1 MPDHLDT
8 PRVNAHFIGIGGA
21 GMSGIARIMHDRGII
36 VTGSDMKESRYTR
49 ALERAGVPVFIGHV
63 AENLGDPEVVVLSS
77 AIMESNPE
85 LRAARER
92 GVEIWPRAKMLAEL
106 AGGLSTVAVAGTHG
120 KTSTSAMIATMLA
133 GMDLDP
139 TFAIGGEVAEFAAN
153 SRSGTGAHYVVEADE
168 SDGSFVYLDP
178 AVALVTNIEADHLD
192 HYGSLEA
199 VEETFVEFMC
209 RVADDGCLVIC
220 ADDDRLLELARRC
233 ASRSVTYGFAEDA
246 EVRCHSLRRH
256 GLGHAF
262 EVTFADGRD
271 VSASIPVPGE
281 HMVQNATGA
290 LAVAYFL
297 GLDLTAAADALAS
310 YGGVRRRFDHVGTV
324 GGVTVV
330 DDYAHHP
337 TEVRATLA
345 AAREVG
351 YARVWVVFQPHRYSR
366 TGALA
371 REFGAAFGDADR
383 IVLMDVYSAGEV
395 PVPGVSGRTLLDSV
409 LHAMPRSQ
417 VAYMPHRADLVP
429 YLASRV
435 APGDVV
441 LTMGAGDVTSVGP
454 EIVSALRNQRG
465 GDPA

>member
-1 MPDHLDT
+1 MPHHVDT
-8 PRVNAHFIGIGGA
+8 ARVYAHFIGIGGA
-21 GMSGIARIMHDRGII
+21 GMSGIARIMHDRGIV

-49 ALERAGVPVFIGHV
+49 ALAHEGVLVHIGHTDQ
-63 AENLGDPEVVVLSS
+63 NLGDPGIVVVSS
-77 AIMESNPE
+77 AIRESNPE

-92 GVEIWPRAKMLAEL
+92 GIEIWPRARMLAEL
-106 AGGLSTVAVAGTHG
+106 AGGLATVAVAGTHG

-133 GMDLDP
+133 GMGLDP
-139 TFAIGGEVAEFAAN
+139 TFAIGGEVAEYSSN
-153 SRSGTGAHYVVEADE
+153 SRCGEGAQYVVEADE
-168 SDGSFVYLDP
+168 SDGSFMYLDP

-199 VEETFVEFMC
+199 VEKTFVEFMC
-209 RVADDGCLVIC
+209 KVDGDGCLVTC
-220 ADDDRLLELARRC
+220 ADDDRLLELAQGC
-233 ASRSVTYGFAEDA
+233 ASRSVTYGFAEGAD
-246 EVRCHSLRRH
+246 VRCHTLRRH

-262 EVTFADGRD
+262 EVQFADGRT
-271 VSASIPVPGE
+271 VSASIPVTGE

-290 LAVAYFL
+290 LAVAYSL
-297 GLDLTAAADALAS
+297 GLDPCAAADALAS
-310 YGGVRRRFDHVGTV
+310 YGGVRRRFDHIGTV
-324 GGVTVV
+324 GGVTVI

-366 TGALA
+366 TGALS

-383 IVLMDVYSAGEV
+383 VVLMDVYSAGEV
-395 PVPGVSGRTLLDSV
+395 PVPGVSGRTLVDAV
-409 LHAMPRSQ
+409 LRASPRSQ

-429 YLASRV
+429 YLTPRL
-435 APGDVV
+435 APGDLV

-454 EIVSALRNQRG
+454 EIVSALGTARG
-465 GDPA
+465 GETG